1 MITDEDSRIKEEY
14 DLIQSL
20 QILNEFHIQILPLQ
34 VRKISD
40 KMKLIEDCLNSQKDA
55 YKKKQK
61 LLNLSNYL
69 RIEKKNNK
77 LREGKVL
84 NLIANKA
91 FELKDYKFCSSNI
104 EQLMKNNYNLAWNI
118 AMELACCNDYDD
130 LKFRHKCIWFAIHN
144 GPSGLL
150 ENSLKRANLLQIQIL
165 NADLEKW
172 IPQEDEN
179 LQVQEEPLIQ
189 NLFKAQTEDKE
200 FVPKI
205 VQTST
210 ELMKT
215 SAQIV
220 TQSTFDLLK
229 NARNT
234 DFWKSKLNFNF
245 HENPQKTLAANEI
258 IEKKSLEPSQNFPC
272 FYETLN
278 EDFGISDLDTKYVKY
293 SLDDDNIKLQLCKTL
308 LRISLLSE
316 TASYGAEISDINHC
330 KLIFFTNTTVVIGSL
345 SVLFLQSKI
354 SQIFDIYFFYFKYYF
369 FTFLHTI

>member
-1 MITDEDSRIKEEY
+1 MIKLNFFCRECLTLVTEDDARIKEEY

-20 QILNEFHIQILPLQ
+20 QILKEFSIEILPLQ
-34 VRKISD
+34 VRKTSD
-40 KMKLIEDCLNSQKDA
+40 KIKLIKDCLNNRKDA

-61 LLNLSNYL
+61 LLNLSSYL

-91 FELKDYKFCSSNI
+91 FELKDYEFCSSNI
-104 EQLMKNNYNLAWNI
+104 EHMMKNNYHPAWSI
-118 AMELACCNDYDD
+118 AMNLACCDDYND

-144 GPSGLL
+144 GPSKTL

-179 LQVQEEPLIQ
+179 LKHEEEPQELQIQ

-215 SAQIV
+215 SAQMV

-245 HENPQKTLAANEI
+245 IENPKKTIAPNEI
-258 IEKKSLEPSQNFPC
+258 IEKRSREPLQNFPC
-272 FYETLN
+272 FYESLN
-278 EDFGISDLDTKYVKY
+278 EDYGISNLDTRYMKY
-293 SLDDDNIKLQLCKTL
+293 SLDDYNVKLQLCKAL

-330 KLIFFTNTTVVIGSL
+330 K
-345 SVLFLQSKI
+345 
-354 SQIFDIYFFYFKYYF
+354 
-369 FTFLHTI
+369 

>member
-1 MITDEDSRIKEEY
+1 MFFRECLSLITDDDARIKEEY

-34 VRKISD
+34 VRKTSN

-84 NLIANKA
+84 NLVASKA
-91 FELKDYKFCSSNI
+91 FELKDYNFCSANI
-104 EQLMKNNYNLAWNI
+104 EQMMKNNYHLAWNI
-118 AMELACCNDYDD
+118 AMDLACCDDYTD
-130 LKFRHKCIWFAIHN
+130 LKFRHNCIWFSIHN
-144 GPSGLL
+144 GPSNTI

-172 IPQEDEN
+172 IPPDEEESNDEN
-179 LQVQEEPLIQ
+179 VKVEEEPPIQ

-210 ELMKT
+210 ELMKS
-215 SAQIV
+215 SAQMV

-245 HENPQKTLAANEI
+245 IENPQKTIAPNEI
-258 IEKKSLEPSQNFPC
+258 IEKKSVEELQNFPC

-278 EDFGISDLDTKYVKY
+278 EDFGISNLDTKYVKY
-293 SLDDDNIKLQLCKTL
+293 STDDWNVKLQLCKTL

-330 KLIFFTNTTVVIGSL
+330 K
-345 SVLFLQSKI
+345 
-354 SQIFDIYFFYFKYYF
+354 
-369 FTFLHTI
+369 